1 MTKCISKQNGSKLHC
16 PQAKNHAYRTVY
28 TYTHT
33 HTHTHTHTGLK
44 KSTRNPRMVFQKEM
58 ASF

>member
-16 PQAKNHAYRTVY
+16 PQQKTMHIELS
-28 TYTHT
+28 
-33 HTHTHTHTGLK
+33 THTGLK
-44 KSTRNPRMVFQKEM
+44 KTTRNPWMVFQKEM